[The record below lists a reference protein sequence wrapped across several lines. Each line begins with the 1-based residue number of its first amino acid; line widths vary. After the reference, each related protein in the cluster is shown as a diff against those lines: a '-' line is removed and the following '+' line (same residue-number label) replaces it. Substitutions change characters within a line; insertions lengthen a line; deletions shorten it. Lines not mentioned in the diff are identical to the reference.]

1 MSKGIFVIGTGTDIG
16 KTYVTGLIVK
26 RLKEIGMNAC
36 YYKAAM
42 SGNDRR
48 EDGSLIPGDALWVKN
63 ASGIEQSLEDMC
75 PFIYENAYSP
85 HLASRIE
92 GNPVTLSVVMDN
104 YNKLKEKYDYVT
116 VEGSGGIMC
125 PICFDESKIGLTD
138 IINNMELDTV
148 LIADAGLGTINNV
161 CLTYEYMKSKGM
173 KIKGIIYNNYIPS
186 DVMHDDN
193 IFMCEYM
200 TGLKTL
206 GKVSK
211 NQKDL
216 DIDDETL
223 LGLYN

>member
-16 KTYVTGLIVK
+16 KTYVTGLILK
-26 RLKEIGMNAC
+26 KLKELGKNAC

-48 EDGSLIPGDALWVKN
+48 EDGSLIPGDALWVKT
-63 ASGIEQSLEDMC
+63 ASGIDQSLESMC
-75 PFIYENAYSP
+75 PYIYENAYSP

-92 GNPVTLSVVMDN
+92 GNPVELSVVLEQ
-104 YNKLKEKYDYVT
+104 YEKLKAQYEYVT

-125 PICFDESKIGLTD
+125 PICFDESKIGLVD
-138 IINNMELDTV
+138 VINSMELDCL

-161 CLTYEYMKSKGM
+161 CLTYEYMKQKGM
-173 KIKGIIYNNYIPS
+173 KIKGVIFNNYIPG

-206 GKVSK
+206 GTVT
-211 NQKDL
+211 KDQQDL
-216 DIDDETL
+216 QIDAEAL
-223 LGLYN
+223 LSIYS